1 MTTANDYLKEI
12 ELLDLDANGTTYQL
26 PYRKPGFAQLS
37 YLIQWIIE
45 GFAPTFLSKD
55 KMDSMTADEQFEE
68 SLKYLTG
75 AYQNFTQEQQAK
87 LWGSAVYA
95 SKASIN
101 YLFPVVEQCFPG
113 ISLFELKDEVL
124 DACVSKVISD
134 YFNSIAQ
141 SADQLPANNV

>member
-55 KMDSMTADEQFEE
+55 KMDSIVNSISGMI
-68 SLKYLTG
+68 
-75 AYQNFTQEQQAK
+75 
-87 LWGSAVYA
+87 GSI
-95 SKASIN
+95 K
-101 YLFPVVEQCFPG
+101 
-113 ISLFELKDEVL
+113 
-124 DACVSKVISD
+124 SKVAELIFNLVDSPAAE
-134 YFNSIAQ
+134 FLLPESMRNSIKDFATSMKSSGDEAVKRN
-141 SADQLPANNV
+141 SAAELS